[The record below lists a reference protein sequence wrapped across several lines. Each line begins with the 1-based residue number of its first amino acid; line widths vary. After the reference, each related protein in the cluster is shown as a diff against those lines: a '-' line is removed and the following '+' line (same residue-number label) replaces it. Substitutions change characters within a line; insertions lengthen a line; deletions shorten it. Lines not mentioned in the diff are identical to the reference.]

1 MSSSSDASGDNLQS
15 IGECAGIDLINQPA
29 EARNWVM
36 EVLKTHM
43 KKDQSVTVGNY
54 CYLDGDKHVKV
65 SIAMDVISAAVASE
79 YVPQPAAPAS
89 LRHNISP
96 VLKVQGPRHYRLPLH
111 SYRCPR
117 HQQRS
122 AGSTEEER
130 RRLALVRN
138 TVLCSLSRRCTASSA
153 NLSVIC
159 SARLFLQVSK
169 AAQCG
174 YAHSIPAQRS
184 DACRGHRHQAAQLL
198 GGCSQC

>member
-79 YVPQPAAPAS
+79 YVPQPLSNTFFVKISTNSLAS
-89 LRHNISP
+89 
-96 VLKVQGPRHYRLPLH
+96 Y
-111 SYRCPR
+111 
-117 HQQRS
+117 
-122 AGSTEEER
+122 GSM
-130 RRLALVRN
+130 V
-138 TVLCSLSRRCTASSA
+138 
-153 NLSVIC
+153 
-159 SARLFLQVSK
+159 K
-169 AAQCG
+169 
-174 YAHSIPAQRS
+174 
-184 DACRGHRHQAAQLL
+184 
-198 GGCSQC
+198 